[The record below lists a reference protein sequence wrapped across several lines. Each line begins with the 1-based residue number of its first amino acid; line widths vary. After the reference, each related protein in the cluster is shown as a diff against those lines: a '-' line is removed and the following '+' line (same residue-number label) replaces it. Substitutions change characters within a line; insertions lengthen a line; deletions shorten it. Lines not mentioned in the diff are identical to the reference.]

1 MCVIVH
7 TCNQISS
14 EAKARLLPLVQGQF
28 GLQDKIQLHK
38 TKTTKSNDELFFFF
52 LCVPVCVSHRQC
64 SPGTSSRLLVS
75 ASQVLGIQ
83 V

>member
-28 GLQDKIQLHK
+28 GQQGKIQLHK
-38 TKTTKSNDELFFFF
+38 TKTTKSNDEFFFF
-52 LCVPVCVSHRQC
+52 PLCACVCFSSPVQ
-64 SPGTSSRLLVS
+64 
-75 ASQVLGIQ
+75 AWN
-83 V
+83 

>member
-14 EAKARLLPLVQGQF
+14 EAKARGLPLVQGQF
-28 GLQDKIQLHK
+28 GLQGKIQLHK
-38 TKTTKSNDELFFFF
+38 TKTTKSNNEFFFF

-64 SPGTSSRLLVS
+64 CPGTSSRLLVS

>member
-28 GLQDKIQLHK
+28 GQQGKIQLHK
-38 TKTTKSNDELFFFF
+38 TKTTKSNDEVFFFSF
-52 LCVPVCVSHRQC
+52 VCLCVFFI
-64 SPGTSSRLLVS
+64 TSAGLELAADFLSLPPKS
-75 ASQVLGIQ
+75 
-83 V
+83 

>member
-28 GLQDKIQLHK
+28 GQQGKIQLHK
-38 TKTTKSNDELFFFF
+38 TKTTKSNDEFFFSF
-52 LCVPVCVSHRQC
+52 VCLCVF
-64 SPGTSSRLLVS
+64 LIAS
-75 ASQVLGIQ
+75 AVLELAADFLSLPPKS
-83 V
+83 

>member
-38 TKTTKSNDELFFFF
+38 TKTTKSNDEFFFF
-52 LCVPVCVSHRQC
+52 SFVCLCVF
-64 SPGTSSRLLVS
+64 LIAS
-75 ASQVLGIQ
+75 AGLELAADFLSLPPKS
-83 V
+83 